1 MLIIKSIRIPLR
13 EWRIFNE
20 FFFDY
25 IHANGE
31 R

>member
-13 EWRIFNE
+13 EWRIFNG
-20 FFFDY
+20 FFSDY

>member
-1 MLIIKSIRIPLR
+1 MLIIKNIRIPLR
-13 EWRIFNE
+13 EWRIFNG
-20 FFFDY
+20 FFSGY

>member
-1 MLIIKSIRIPLR
+1 MLIINGVSILLR
-13 EWRIFNE
+13 EWRIFNG
-20 FFFDY
+20 FFSDY